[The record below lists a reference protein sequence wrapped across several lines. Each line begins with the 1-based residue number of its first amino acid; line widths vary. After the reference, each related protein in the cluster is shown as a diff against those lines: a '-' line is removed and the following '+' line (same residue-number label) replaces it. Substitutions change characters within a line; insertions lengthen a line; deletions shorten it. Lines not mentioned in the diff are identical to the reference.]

1 MIENVNYNTKKQQ
14 FEIGESSDGQ
24 TIDAYTK
31 TESDNKFALKT
42 SLDTLATKASVDL
55 KADKTALT
63 PLMKTTDADTKF
75 ATKTEVGNYLLK
87 TDATSTYAT
96 KTTTYTKTEADGK
109 FALKTEMLD
118 VEARLTALEG
128 L

>member
-14 FEIGESSDGQ
+14 FEIGESSGGE

-31 TESDNKFALKT
+31 TESDNKFA
-42 SLDTLATKASVDL
+42 
-55 KADKTALT
+55 
-63 PLMKTTDADTKF
+63 
-75 ATKTEVGNYLLK
+75 TKTEVGNYLLK
-87 TDATSTYAT
+87 SDATTTYAAVGAS
-96 KTTTYTKTEADGK
+96 YTKTEADGK
-109 FALKTEMLD
+109 FATKAEMLD